1 MPNLASL
8 NLNRLLIFAA
18 VVEAGSLSAAAQRLG
33 LAKTMVSTHMQRLE
47 AEIGASLL
55 VRTTRRLSLTDAG
68 EAFYEACRRI
78 LRETEE
84 AVAAAGEETADPRG
98 LLRVSAAVDYCA
110 NVVAPLAVQLIRR
123 YPQLKI
129 EMIGEDRRAD
139 LIAEGVDV
147 AIRVGRLADSSH
159 QAARVGTFEQWLVA
173 SPDFFTGPGWSKPLP
188 CTPEEAATH
197 PFISLTVLSGAYTRH
212 FENAAGEKR
221 VVRFDSPILSNTANA
236 VRRAALAGGGMAVM
250 PDFAVAGDIAAGRL
264 LRLLPDWSLPGG
276 GIHCVFPAARH
287 RPKKIR
293 VFVDAL
299 REYLAGPATG
309 WV

>member
-1 MPNLASL
+1 M
-8 NLNRLLIFAA
+8 
-18 VVEAGSLSAAAQRLG
+18 
-33 LAKTMVSTHMQRLE
+33 
-47 AEIGASLL
+47 
-55 VRTTRRLSLTDAG
+55 TDAG
-68 EAFYEACRRI
+68 EAFYESCRRI

-110 NVVAPLAVQLIRR
+110 NVVAPLAVELTRR

-139 LIAEGVDV
+139 LIAESVDI

-159 QAARVGTFEQWLVA
+159 QAVRVGTFEQWLIA
-173 SPDFFTGPGWSKPLP
+173 SPDYFGARDIPA
-188 CTPEEAATH
+188 TPEQAGTH
-197 PFISLTVLSGAYTRH
+197 PFIALTVLSNSFARV
-212 FENAAGEKR
+212 FEQAGEKR
-221 VVRFDSPILSNTANA
+221 NVRFHSPILTNSAIA
-236 VRRAALAGGGMAVM
+236 LRRAVLAGGGLTVM
-250 PDFAVAGDIAAGRL
+250 PDFACAGDVAEGRL
-264 LRLLPDWSLPGG
+264 LRLLPDWNLPGG
-276 GIHCVFPAARH
+276 GIFCMFPQARH

-299 REYLAGPATG
+299 REHLEKGVGNA

>member
-1 MPNLASL
+1 MADLSGI
-8 NLNRLLIFAA
+8 NLNRLVVFAA
-18 VVEAGSLSAAAQRLG
+18 VVDAGSLSAAARRLG

-47 AEIGASLL
+47 VEVGASLL

-68 EAFYEACRRI
+68 AAFYEATRRI

-84 AVAAAGEETADPRG
+84 AVAAAGEDTADPRG
-98 LLRVSAAVDYCA
+98 TLRVSAAVDYCS
-110 NVVAPLAVQLIRR
+110 NVIAPMAVELTRR

-129 EMIGEDRRAD
+129 EMIAEDRRAD
-139 LIAEGVDV
+139 LIAEGVDL

-159 QAARVGTFEQWLVA
+159 QAVRVGSFEQWLIA
-173 SPDFFTGPGWSKPLP
+173 RPDLFAGRPQPEQPEQLAALP
-188 CTPEEAATH
+188 FLA
-197 PFISLTVLSGAYTRH
+197 LTVLPNPLSRT

-221 VVRFDSPILSNTANA
+221 TVRLDAAILSNTAIA
-236 VRRAALAGGGMAVM
+236 VRRAALAGGGIAVM
-250 PDFAVAGDIAAGRL
+250 PDFAVAGDVAEGRL
-264 LRLLPDWSLPGG
+264 IRLLPQWSLPGG
-276 GIHCVFPAARH
+276 GIHCVFPQARH

-299 REYLAGPATG
+299 REQLAGRAAGG